1 MENEWR
7 SHPIYKN
14 YVCNANGDIKSLITN
29 KLMKQHDVKGYLYV
43 HLTINSQQSKFVLAH
58 RFILESFSE
67 LNDLDVNHINGN
79 KHDNRLINLE
89 WCTKSENCI
98 HREEVIKT
106 GNSKEVLCVETGI
119 VYNSTKEAERITGIN
134 QSNINQVALNKR
146 KTAGG
151 FSWRFV

>member
-1 MENEWR
+1 
-7 SHPIYKN
+7 
-14 YVCNANGDIKSLITN
+14 
-29 KLMKQHDVKGYLYV
+29 MKQHNFKGYLYV
-43 HLTINSQQSKFVLAH
+43 HLTINPHQSKFVLAH

-67 LNDLDVNHINGN
+67 LSNLDVNHINGN

-98 HREEVIKT
+98 HREKVIKT

-119 VYNSTKEAERITGIN
+119 IYNSTKDAERITGIN